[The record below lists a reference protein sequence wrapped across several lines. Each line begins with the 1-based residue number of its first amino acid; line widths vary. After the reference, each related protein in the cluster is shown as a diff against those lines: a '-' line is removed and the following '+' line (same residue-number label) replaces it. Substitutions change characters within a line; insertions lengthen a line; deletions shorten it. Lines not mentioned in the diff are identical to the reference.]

1 MSKPARSTISNPRQ
15 PKVVLEKKIGAQ
27 LNMVS
32 QSWDGKRLYF
42 TSSLL
47 ANWDGTGAPD
57 DEQFL
62 KVFDW
67 DGKDLKPRFSLDF
80 RALGLG
86 RPHIMRFGQERFF
99 AGRRAPATGE

>member
-1 MSKPARSTISNPRQ
+1 LGS
-15 PKVVLEKKIGAQ
+15 Q

-47 ANWDGTGAPD
+47 ANWDKTGVA

-62 KVFDW
+62 KAYGW
-67 DGKDLKPRFSLDF
+67 DGAKLSPRFEIDF
-80 RALGLG
+80 KAEGLG
-86 RPHIMRFGQERFF
+86 RPHLMRFGSNDFYADRTPSAPLPPIPHEERDQPRTL
-99 AGRRAPATGE
+99 AATTR